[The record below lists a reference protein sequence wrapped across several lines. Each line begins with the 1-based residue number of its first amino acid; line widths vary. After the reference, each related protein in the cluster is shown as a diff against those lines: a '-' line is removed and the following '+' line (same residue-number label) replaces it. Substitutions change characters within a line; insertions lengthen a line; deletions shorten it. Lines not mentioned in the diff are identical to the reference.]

1 MSTTYQLHFI
11 LDGKEFAYR
20 GGQSQVPQV
29 DNHVVLGKAVL
40 YKVTGL
46 HWRFDIER
54 DGPTRVAVDIFI
66 QQVPK

>member
-29 DNHVVLGKAVL
+29 DSHVVLGEAVL
-40 YKVTGL
+40 YKVTGV

-54 DGPTRVAVDIFI
+54 DGPTRVPVDVFI
-66 QQVPK
+66 QKVRQ